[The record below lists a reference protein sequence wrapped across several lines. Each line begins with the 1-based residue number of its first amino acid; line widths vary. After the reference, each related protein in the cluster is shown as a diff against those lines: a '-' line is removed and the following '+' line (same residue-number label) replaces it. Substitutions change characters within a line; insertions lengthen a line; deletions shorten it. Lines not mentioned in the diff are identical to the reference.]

1 MIKLELTLEE
11 INTVLSAL
19 GNAPY
24 IQVFNL
30 ITKLKDQASPQ
41 VPQSPAPASVPSY
54 DPADE

>member
-30 ITKLKDQASPQ
+30 IAKLKEQASPQ
-41 VPQSPAPASVPSY
+41 IAEKSTPTV
-54 DPADE
+54 E